1 MTVVRGVELG
11 RELAKTL
18 AQINSQ
24 IDVIKE
30 EAKRMDISP
39 YRMTNS
45 HGDYVLVP
53 MLAARAQLLHSL
65 VLVNQR

>member
-39 YRMTNS
+39 YRMQNS

>member
-1 MTVVRGVELG
+1 MTVVKGVELG

-30 EAKRMDISP
+30 EAKQMDISP
-39 YRMTNS
+39 YRLKNS
-45 HGDYVLVP
+45 NGDYMLVP
-53 MLAARAQLLHSL
+53 MLAARAQLLHAL